1 MSDAKVLGTY
11 LRLRH
16 RRAKLAQL
24 PPDTKTVTY
33 ERFTVAE
40 AEALQVA
47 EREISRLSGTAAIEL
62 LLANKSSVGT
72 FL

>member
-1 MSDAKVLGTY
+1 VSDAKALGTY

-24 PPDTKTVTY
+24 PPDSKAVTY

-47 EREISRLSGTAAIEL
+47 EREISRLSGAAAIEL
-62 LLANKSSVGT
+62 LIRNKSNVLGY
-72 FL
+72 L